1 MRNRKR
7 YKKENKFNKLLEMP
21 KEIYSNEPKIT
32 VTGFNELL
40 IENYKCVLEY
50 EEFYV
55 RINTYIGI
63 ININGF
69 NLVLNEMS
77 EDDLLITGKIDG
89 IDFETIVDEEEE

>member
-7 YKKENKFNKLLEMP
+7 YKKGNKFNKLLEMP

-32 VTGFNELL
+32 VTGFHELL
-40 IENYKCVLEY
+40 IENYKSVLEY

>member
-40 IENYKCVLEY
+40 IENYKSVLEY

-89 IDFETIVDEEEE
+89 IDFETIVDEEEG

>member
-40 IENYKCVLEY
+40 IENYKSVLEY

-55 RINTYIGI
+55 RINTY
-63 ININGF
+63 NGF

>member
-40 IENYKCVLEY
+40 IENYKSVLEY

-77 EDDLLITGKIDG
+77 EDDLLIRGKIDG

>member
-1 MRNRKR
+1 MRKR
-7 YKKENKFNKLLEMP
+7 YKKENKFNKILEMP

-40 IENYKCVLEY
+40 IENYKAVLEY

-55 RINTYIGI
+55 RVSTYIGI

-77 EDDLLITGKIDG
+77 KDDLLITGKIDG
-89 IDFETIVDEEEE
+89 IDFEIIVDEEEEE

>member
-40 IENYKCVLEY
+40 IENYKSVLEY

-55 RINTYIGI
+55 RINTYIGT

>member
-40 IENYKCVLEY
+40 IENYKSVLEY

-63 ININGF
+63 ININGY
-69 NLVLNEMS
+69 NLKLENMTN
-77 EDDLLITGKIDG
+77 DDIKIKGKIES
-89 IDFETIVDEEEE
+89 FEIERLIEE

>member
-40 IENYKCVLEY
+40 IENYKSVLEY

>member
-21 KEIYSNEPKIT
+21 KEIYCNEPKIT

-40 IENYKCVLEY
+40 IENYKSVLEY

>member
-32 VTGFNELL
+32 ITGFNELL
-40 IENYKCVLEY
+40 IENYKSVLEY

>member
-40 IENYKCVLEY
+40 IENYKSVLEY

-77 EDDLLITGKIDG
+77 EDDLLIPGKIDG

>member
-40 IENYKCVLEY
+40 IENYKSVLEY

-77 EDDLLITGKIDG
+77 EDDLLITGKTDG

>member
-40 IENYKCVLEY
+40 IENYKSVLEY

-89 IDFETIVDEEEE
+89 IDFETIVGEEEE

>member
-1 MRNRKR
+1 MRKR
-7 YKKENKFNKLLEMP
+7 YKKENKFNKILEMP

-40 IENYKCVLEY
+40 IENYKAVLEY

-55 RINTYIGI
+55 RVSTYIGI

-77 EDDLLITGKIDG
+77 KDDLLITGKIDG
-89 IDFETIVDEEEE
+89 IDIEIIVDEEEEE

>member
-1 MRNRKR
+1 MRKR
-7 YKKENKFNKLLEMP
+7 YKKENKFNKILEMP

-40 IENYKCVLEY
+40 IENYKAVLEY

-55 RINTYIGI
+55 RVSTYIGI

-77 EDDLLITGKIDG
+77 KDDLLITGKIDG

>member
-1 MRNRKR
+1 
-7 YKKENKFNKLLEMP
+7 MP

-40 IENYKCVLEY
+40 IENYKSVLEY

>member
-32 VTGFNELL
+32 VTGFNELP
-40 IENYKCVLEY
+40 IENYKSVLEY

>member
-40 IENYKCVLEY
+40 IENYKSVLEY
-50 EEFYV
+50 EEL
-55 RINTYIGI
+55 YIGI

>member
-32 VTGFNELL
+32 VTGFDELL
-40 IENYKCVLEY
+40 IENYKSVLEY